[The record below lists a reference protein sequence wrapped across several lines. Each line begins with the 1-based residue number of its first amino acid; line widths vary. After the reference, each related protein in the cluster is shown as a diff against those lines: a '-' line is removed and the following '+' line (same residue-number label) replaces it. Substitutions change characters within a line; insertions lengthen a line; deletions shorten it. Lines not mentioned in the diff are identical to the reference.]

1 MRLNDLLG
9 RPVTDRHGH
18 RIGGVADVRL
28 IQDGPLPPGGSQ
40 AALRVDGLI
49 IVERRATQLFGYE
62 RRVGP
67 ALLRAIVHS
76 RLGEVWYLP
85 WNDIARITDEAVEL
99 ATERKNLQPL
109 EQVARY

>member
-9 RPVTDRHGH
+9 RDVTDRHGQ
-18 RIGGVADVRL
+18 RLGGVADVRL

-49 IVERRATQLFGYE
+49 VVERRATRLFGYE
-62 RRVGP
+62 RHVGP

-85 WNDIARITDEAVEL
+85 WDDIARITDDAVEITTDRNSL
-99 ATERKNLQPL
+99 LPL
-109 EQVARY
+109 EQIARY